1 MLLAIHGCGALLFVV
16 LGIVFCSGKG
26 GSLIAGYNT
35 FSPEEKSRYDEK
47 VLCRAMGGL
56 MFALAACCVVMAL
69 SEVFQMMAFLWI
81 GLALFFIGAVSGA
94 IYMNTSQK
102 IKRK

>member
-1 MLLAIHGCGALLFVV
+1 MLLVIHGCGVLLFVV
-16 LGIVFCSGKG
+16 LGIVFFSGKG
-26 GSLIAGYNT
+26 SFLIAGYNT
-35 FSPEEKSRYDEK
+35 SSPEEKSRYDEK
-47 VLCRAMGGL
+47 ALRHAMGGL

-69 SEVFQMMAFLWI
+69 SEVFQMTAFLWI
-81 GLALFFIGAVSGA
+81 GLILFFAAAISGV